1 MAKLETETHCTATC
15 LSFWRRCWRT
25 VGRCWKK
32 TTKTFHF
39 CYFASTTKRKRFHQQ
54 AATYKKDIERK
65 IHFATSF
72 SNFTN
77 FQASNRLV
85 CQLEFVIQQRHWRLL
100 WRGVFYFFYFHSLE
114 VSVHMLTPGAWE
126 MLEPKTTE
134 TLQDL
139 GQGLAN
145 QDASLSEFWVL
156 ANHELPKKI
165 TGVASSI
172 FIIKIHQKVILTHCH
187 YH

>member
-1 MAKLETETHCTATC
+1 MAKLETETHCIATC
-15 LSFWRRCWRT
+15 LSFWTRCWRT

-39 CYFASTTKRKRFHQQ
+39 CYFASTIKRKRFHQQ
-54 AATYKKDIERK
+54 AATYKQDIRK
-65 IHFATSF
+65 IHLATAF
-72 SNFTN
+72 SNFT
-77 FQASNRLV
+77 FPSFKSTI

-126 MLEPKTTE
+126 MLEPKKTE

-156 ANHELPKKI
+156 ANHELPKEI
-165 TGVASSI
+165 TGVASSR
-172 FIIKIHQKVILTHCH
+172 FTKKS
-187 YH
+187 Y

>member
-1 MAKLETETHCTATC
+1 MAKLETETHCIATC
-15 LSFWRRCWRT
+15 LSFWTRCWRT

-54 AATYKKDIERK
+54 AATYKKDIRK
-65 IHFATSF
+65 IHFATAF

-77 FQASNRLV
+77 FQASNRLSASLSSSSSKGTGGSSGGASSTSSTSTPWRYLFT
-85 CQLEFVIQQRHWRLL
+85 CWRWELERCWNQ
-100 WRGVFYFFYFHSLE
+100 
-114 VSVHMLTPGAWE
+114 
-126 MLEPKTTE
+126 KKTE

-156 ANHELPKKI
+156 ANHELPKEI
-165 TGVASSI
+165 TGVASSR
-172 FIIKIHQKVILTHCH
+172 FTKKS
-187 YH
+187 Y